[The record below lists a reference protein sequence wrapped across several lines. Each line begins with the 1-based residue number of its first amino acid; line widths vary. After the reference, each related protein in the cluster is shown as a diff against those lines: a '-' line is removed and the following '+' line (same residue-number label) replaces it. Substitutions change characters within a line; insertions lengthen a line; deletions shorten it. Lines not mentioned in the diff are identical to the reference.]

1 MAVNKATP
9 NFQANK
15 QQNQYSKQPEMLT
28 QSSTEK
34 HVSLFSWIKKN
45 YIRFYYTK
53 LTEQQQSHSE
63 VRPTLPHR
71 MWLTLPWDG

>member
-34 HVSLFSWIKKN
+34 HEIFCVFV
-45 YIRFYYTK
+45 F
-53 LTEQQQSHSE
+53 
-63 VRPTLPHR
+63 
-71 MWLTLPWDG
+71 MD

>member
-1 MAVNKATP
+1 MAEQVESHLSAKLTTSSPSETGRNSLLFRYCYSMAVKKATP

-34 HVSLFSWIKKN
+34 HEIFCVFVFL
-45 YIRFYYTK
+45 
-53 LTEQQQSHSE
+53 
-63 VRPTLPHR
+63 
-71 MWLTLPWDG
+71 D